1 MMRMRVT
8 VPTTGE
14 NGMAEEVNDHIGMAP
29 TYTIVDT
36 ETGEVRVVENTS
48 NHRGGVG
55 MPPEVIA
62 RAGTDVVLCSTLG
75 QRAIMLFRGFGIK
88 VHIGAEGTVEEA
100 IKAWEEGMLPEAG
113 DDTECGHGCGGGHP
127 HTH

>member
-1 MMRMRVT
+1 MRVT
-8 VPTTGE
+8 VPTSGDK
-14 NGMAEEVNDHIGMAP
+14 GLAEDVNNHIGMAP
-29 TYTIVDT
+29 TYTIVNT
-36 ETGEVRVVENTS
+36 ETGEVRTVENTS

-75 QRAIMLFRGFGIK
+75 QRAIDLFRGFGIK

-100 IKAWEEGMLPEAG
+100 INAWKAGQLPEP
-113 DDTECGHGCGGGHP
+113 DDHTDCGHGCA
-127 HTH
+127 